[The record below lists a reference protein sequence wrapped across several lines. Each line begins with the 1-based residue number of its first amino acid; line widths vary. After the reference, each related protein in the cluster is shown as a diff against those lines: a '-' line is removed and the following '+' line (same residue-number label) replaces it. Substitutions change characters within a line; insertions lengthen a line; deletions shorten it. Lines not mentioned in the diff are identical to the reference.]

1 MSAPASPQMTVPSP
15 LHVAP
20 LLAAIA
26 AQAPAADATRSVS
39 AEVISALKANPVM
52 RMSASRE
59 IGGLEAR
66 VVEIGRELEAVA
78 AACGSTGWCLWNHL
92 CVFHF
97 FCGLLGRGQA
107 DALREISESQRWV
120 CLPAGAGTSIVGR
133 VEGDEVVLS
142 GKASFGSGARYA
154 DYAGVSFLLEGQRTP
169 RFALVRTNQPGVRID
184 PTWRAMSLRAS
195 ATDDVLYDGARVPLA
210 RVVPFRPRYR
220 ETFRDASYALVNE
233 RYREDWVALS
243 DLWLACMAVGVADAA
258 LAECCSGIRGRV
270 AIMGTKMIDRPTIH
284 VNLGQAGAGIGAARA
299 TVYDACAQTDARIAS
314 GVTPT
319 EGDTLRQLAASMT
332 ALRLCDDAMRLILRV
347 LGGNGLR
354 EGQSFERR
362 YRDLQAMP
370 LHINAHPDRVSEQV
384 GRHLLG
390 LETENPF

>member
-1 MSAPASPQMTVPSP
+1 MPAAPSP

-20 LLAAIA
+20 LLERIA

-39 AEVISALKANPVM
+39 PEVIAALKANPVM

-59 IGGLEAR
+59 IGGLEAS

-97 FCGLLGRGQA
+97 FCGLLGGAQA
-107 DALREISESQRWV
+107 SALREVTENQRWV
-120 CLPAGAGTSIVGR
+120 CLPAGAGTAIQGR
-133 VEGDEVVLS
+133 IEGDDVVLT

-154 DYAGVSFLLEGQRTP
+154 DHAGVSFLLEGQRMP
-169 RFALVRTNQPGVRID
+169 RFALVRTDQPGVRVD

-195 ATDDVLYDGARVPLA
+195 ATDDVHYDGARVPLA
-210 RVVPFRPRYR
+210 RVVLFRPRYR
-220 ETFRDASYALVNE
+220 EAFRDPGHALVNE

-243 DLWLACMAVGVADAA
+243 DLWLACMAVGVAEAA
-258 LAECCSGIRGRV
+258 LADCCAGIQGRV
-270 AIMGTKMIDRPTIH
+270 AIMGTKMVERPTIH
-284 VNLGQAGAGIGAARA
+284 VNLGQAGARLGAARA
-299 TVYDACAQTDARIAS
+299 TVYDACARTDARIAARE
-314 GVTPT
+314 TPS
-319 EGDTLRQLAASMT
+319 ERDYLDQLAASMT
-332 ALRLCDDAMRLILRV
+332 ALQLCDEAMKLVLRV

-354 EGQSFERR
+354 EGPSFERR
-362 YRDLQAMP
+362 YRDVQAMP
-370 LHINAHPDRVSEQV
+370 LHINAHPDRVSEQF

-390 LETENPF
+390 LPTENPF